1 MTPTLLEHA
10 IPDLTAAIAYLFT
23 AYRKPLDDATGLVY
37 EHQLAA
43 LPLRLVREAVVQAPD
58 ARPFLP
64 TVAELKAD
72 CEALRLHAL
81 AALVWHP
88 CAGCRDHQPGWATVV
103 DAAGVERLT
112 RCRCWT
118 RHQQAVV
125 NTGLPLA
132 PLVALPAGREPEE
145 ATP

>member
-1 MTPTLLEHA
+1 MTKTLLEHA

-23 AYRKPLDDATGLVY
+23 AYRRPLDTATGLVY

-43 LPLRLVREAVVQAPD
+43 IPLRLVREAVVQAPD

-64 TVAELKAD
+64 TCAELKAD
-72 CEALRLHAL
+72 CESLRLHAL
-81 AALVWHP
+81 AALVWAP
-88 CAGCRDHQPGWATVV
+88 CAQCRDAQPGWTAVT

-118 RHQQAVV
+118 SHQQALV

-132 PLVALPAGREPEE
+132 PLIALPAGREAEE
-145 ATP
+145 VTP